1 MNKRIIKILILIII
15 SILTFCFI
23 MKNFFPAEW
32 SFITPHKQGDFVRVG
47 NMNFPSGM
55 HSGAPILLDDGRVLF
70 IGQERGKEGVKSVNI
85 FTLKQENSIYLM

>member
-1 MNKRIIKILILIII
+1 MFNQVKNKIMNKRIIKILILIII

-55 HSGAPILLDDGRVLF
+55 HSGAPILLDDGRE
-70 IGQERGKEGVKSVNI
+70 IGRASCRERVCLYV
-85 FTLKQENSIYLM
+85 